1 MAKKKEVCLNAV
13 SVSSSLLV
21 ILLRI
26 ALFRVLMNFRMPCSS
41 VESDVLS
48 TVVSYN
54 PTFVT
59 KKQKKDA
66 YASLSCSVCVF
77 NKRRKVCIRITNLIE
92 QLEV

>member
-1 MAKKKEVCLNAV
+1 MQLMAMFLACCGHTINDIPLCTMINK
-13 SVSSSLLV
+13 
-21 ILLRI
+21 I
-26 ALFRVLMNFRMPCSS
+26 
-41 VESDVLS
+41 D
-48 TVVSYN
+48 
-54 PTFVT
+54 